1 MSAYTPDTV
10 VAVQPFTRQPEG
22 DDVIIGVAE
31 TGVFLAVPP
40 EAVELLEQ
48 FAQGKSVGE
57 VSNLYQQRYGEVL
70 DMDDFLGLLE
80 TKGIVKPFVQGRA
93 QTSASQ
99 PARPPAPKVRYH
111 FGNFPQAVARRIF
124 SRPVLAVCF
133 VLIVMATAA
142 MVQDHSL
149 IARPSDFYFPEHRAF
164 TWVLFTLIAYASI
177 LLHEAGHLVA
187 ARAVGVSSRLGISN
201 RLWYLVA
208 ETDLTGLWGIPRNQ
222 RYLPLLAGL
231 LIDATSAAALILLL
245 FARGQHWL
253 EMPVLV
259 VRLTRAMVLSY
270 WLRIVWQFFL
280 FVRTDIYFVI
290 VNFFNCRNLLKDTEA
305 FLRNLVAKVIP
316 RVRTVDQSGIPVA
329 ERRVIHAYSGVWVA
343 GRAMAFFTLF
353 VVTIPVALRYI
364 KNLAGVFK
372 AGYSANRYSF
382 VDSIVLAAVVLTPI
396 IIGFVLWVRGM
407 FRRERG

>member
-57 VSNLYQQRYGEVL
+57 VSTLYQQRYGEVL

-80 TKGIVKPFVQGRA
+80 TKGIVKPFTQGKA
-93 QTSASQ
+93 QFFVSQ
-99 PARPPAPKVRYH
+99 PARPQVPKVRYH
-111 FGNFPQAVARRIF
+111 FGNFPQPLARRIF

-133 VLIVMATAA
+133 VLMALAGAA
-142 MVQDHSL
+142 MVRDHSL
-149 IARPSDFYFPEHRAF
+149 IARPNDFYFPEHRAF
-164 TWVLFTLIAYASI
+164 TWVLFTLIAYVSI

-187 ARAVGVSSRLGISN
+187 AQAVGVSSRLGISN

-208 ETDLTGLWGIPRNQ
+208 ETDLTGLWGIPRNL

-231 LIDATSAAALILLL
+231 LIDTTSAAALILLL
-245 FARGQHWL
+245 FARDQHWL
-253 EMPVLV
+253 EMPILV

-270 WLRIVWQFFL
+270 WLRIIWQFFL

-316 RVRTVDQSGIPVA
+316 KVRTVDQTGIPLA
-329 ERRVIHAYSGVWVA
+329 ERRVIHAYSIVWVA
-343 GRAMAFFTLF
+343 GRGMAFFTLI
-353 VVTIPVALRYI
+353 VVTIPVALSYI

-372 AGYSANRYSF
+372 AGYSGNRYNF
-382 VDSIVLAAVVLTPI
+382 VDSIVLATVVLTPI
-396 IIGFVLWVRGM
+396 IIGFVLWIRGM
-407 FRRERG
+407 LRRERG